1 MKSAILIALAAIII
15 VAFSCSNERGGFL
28 SNLLRGEASGIPVTV
43 ETVSTEDKANIS
55 QIPAT
60 LLASEKADISLP
72 EDAVI
77 ESFAVAEGQAVNAG
91 EVIARISE
99 EEFAVRL
106 ARIRADLR
114 EIRNKAE
121 KDGYILRNRDRLL
134 DEGRID
140 QEQYDA
146 IEKEV
151 ADDEA
156 EIERIQADIGRA
168 ETNIGEPG
176 ITSPISGVL
185 VKKLVT
191 AGSMATAGNPIAT
204 VKRMD
209 PALLEFRIGQ
219 EMAGDIKAG
228 SRLNVVFPPLG
239 DRREQATVTAIDT
252 KIDPSDNKLIVRA
265 SIPNPAAIY
274 KEGMTAA
281 VEITGDTTRR
291 VHLVPESSIIRDTRG
306 YFVFTVVNG
315 KAHRVQVIPEQTR
328 GNLVEI
334 ARGLA
339 DDDMVVVSGHDRIK
353 EGTAVDIWGR

>member
-28 SNLLRGEASGIPVTV
+28 SKLMRGEASGIPVTV
-43 ETVSTEDKANIS
+43 ETVAMEDKASTS
-55 QIPAT
+55 QVPAT
-60 LLASEKADISLP
+60 LFASEKVDISLP

-77 ESFAVAEGQAVNAG
+77 ESFTAAEGQAVNAG
-91 EVIARISE
+91 EVIAKISE

-106 ARIRADLR
+106 ARLRADLR
-114 EIRNKAE
+114 EIRNKSE
-121 KDGYILRNRDRLL
+121 KDSYILRNRDRLL

-156 EIERIQADIGRA
+156 EIERIQADVSRA
-168 ETNIGEPG
+168 EANIGEPG
-176 ITSPISGVL
+176 VTSPISGIL
-185 VKKLVT
+185 VKRHIA

-209 PALLEFRIGQ
+209 PAMVEFRIGQ
-219 EMAGDIKAG
+219 EMAGDLKTS
-228 SRLNVVFPPLG
+228 SRVGVVFPSLG
-239 DRREQATVTAIDT
+239 DKREQATVTAIDT

-265 SIPNPAAIY
+265 SLPNPAAIY
-274 KEGMTAA
+274 KEGMTAS
-281 VEITGDTTRR
+281 VEINSGATRR
-291 VHLVPESSIIRDTRG
+291 IYLIPESSIIREMRG

-328 GNLVEI
+328 GALIEI

-339 DDDMVVVSGHDRIK
+339 DDDMVVVSGHDRIE
-353 EGTAVDIWGR
+353 EGTVVDIWGK